1 MIQDLRCVG
10 LAGEQPLSN
19 LLVPP
24 GQGKEPGAHTGEI
37 LAQSPAVSEGRAGAG
52 AGACFPLRATSLP
65 RSKPEY

>member
-1 MIQDLRCVG
+1 MIQDLRYVG

-37 LAQSPAVSEGRAGAG
+37 LARSPAASEGRAG
-52 AGACFPLRATSLP
+52 AGACFPLRAASLP
-65 RSKPEY
+65 HSKPEY

>member
-37 LAQSPAVSEGRAGAG
+37 LAQSPAATEGKAG
-52 AGACFPLRATSLP
+52 AGACFSLKATSL
-65 RSKPEY
+65 SCSEPEY